1 MKNIIYNIEHKIE
14 PEINLAKYVSNMR
27 DLYYRNSCVRM
38 TMNYYTYKEMLSDI
52 KNEKGLSDMSKTLED
67 IILRL
72 TSRGKTEEETFDKLL
87 DIRNKNIKTVN
98 TLTIFTD
105 IFSLYENIL
114 NRVEYRFVEDEEIH
128 DKKNMFDNI
137 TDEDVTRSV
146 MQYILCDND
155 NVVINGKISEVMR
168 ELPVRMTKNKFYEYL
183 EQGLSI
189 YKNQEKRSIDDFIY
203 MIKTSATLDIP
214 NEISDHYSELYE
226 VYDKFKN
233 TNYGE
238 ITKSEFDNLRN
249 GLMYATR
256 FLEDSTSLHLMLQE
270 NINDLFVLL
279 LANQHILSS
288 FSEFEDLKKVVGIIN
303 NMDEQADEFDE
314 LNEVFESLE
323 GKQEDIISSLSKYDY
338 VLDMMSD
345 DYKDLADSLMLT
357 AQFDAITKMRD
368 LSSGSMFVEF
378 DKTFDTEPANEKYI
392 KEAADKL
399 IDLFDA
405 SFKENER
412 MVNRSR
418 MSVTLSILP
427 VFFNNISELQD
438 YIFDTL
444 SNCRDDAEKTACKE
458 LLLSI
463 VNDMN

>member
-1 MKNIIYNIEHKIE
+1 
-14 PEINLAKYVSNMR
+14 
-27 DLYYRNSCVRM
+27 
-38 TMNYYTYKEMLSDI
+38 
-52 KNEKGLSDMSKTLED
+52 
-67 IILRL
+67 
-72 TSRGKTEEETFDKLL
+72 
-87 DIRNKNIKTVN
+87 
-98 TLTIFTD
+98 
-105 IFSLYENIL
+105 
-114 NRVEYRFVEDEEIH
+114 
-128 DKKNMFDNI
+128 
-137 TDEDVTRSV
+137 
-146 MQYILCDND
+146 
-155 NVVINGKISEVMR
+155 MR
-168 ELPVRMTKNKFYEYL
+168 ELPVRMTKNKLYEYL

>member
-1 MKNIIYNIEHKIE
+1 
-14 PEINLAKYVSNMR
+14 
-27 DLYYRNSCVRM
+27 
-38 TMNYYTYKEMLSDI
+38 
-52 KNEKGLSDMSKTLED
+52 
-67 IILRL
+67 
-72 TSRGKTEEETFDKLL
+72 
-87 DIRNKNIKTVN
+87 
-98 TLTIFTD
+98 
-105 IFSLYENIL
+105 
-114 NRVEYRFVEDEEIH
+114 
-128 DKKNMFDNI
+128 
-137 TDEDVTRSV
+137 
-146 MQYILCDND
+146 
-155 NVVINGKISEVMR
+155 
-168 ELPVRMTKNKFYEYL
+168 
-183 EQGLSI
+183 
-189 YKNQEKRSIDDFIY
+189 
-203 MIKTSATLDIP
+203 
-214 NEISDHYSELYE
+214 